1 MASDPSFIICDEP
14 ISALDVSIQSQIL
27 NLLIDLQAERN
38 LTYLFIAHDLSVVR
52 HVSDRIMVMY
62 LGTVME
68 IAPWQDLYEHPLH
81 PYTKA
86 LLSAIPVPDP
96 VVEANRPSAPIIGE
110 VPSLIN
116 RPSGC
121 VFHNRCPY
129 ATERCKKEFP
139 PLQEVKRDHIV
150 ACFEWEKLI

>member
-1 MASDPSFIICDEP
+1 MRF
-14 ISALDVSIQSQIL
+14 L
-27 NLLIDLQAERN
+27 
-38 LTYLFIAHDLSVVR
+38 H
-52 HVSDRIMVMY
+52 MY

-81 PYTKA
+81 PYTRA

-129 ATERCKKEFP
+129 ATERCRKEFP
-139 PLQEVKRDHIV
+139 PLQEVRPDHIV
-150 ACFEWEKLI
+150 ACFELEKLG